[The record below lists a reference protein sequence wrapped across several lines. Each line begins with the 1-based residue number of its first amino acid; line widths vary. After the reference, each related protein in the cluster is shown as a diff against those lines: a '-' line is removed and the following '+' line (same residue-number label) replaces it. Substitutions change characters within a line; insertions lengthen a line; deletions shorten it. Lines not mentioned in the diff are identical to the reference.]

1 MVSKISYSL
10 IHCYKC
16 HTVFTLY
23 ETGVELEFSG
33 SSAVDVSEDDGEVYI
48 EVGIISRD
56 IEYNITIEVITNE
69 GTASGKTITV
79 HWL

>member
-1 MVSKISYSL
+1 M
-10 IHCYKC
+10 
-16 HTVFTLY
+16 
-23 ETGVELEFSG
+23 
-33 SSAVDVSEDDGEVYI
+33 DVSEDDGEVYI
-48 EVGIISRD
+48 EVGIISKD